1 MTIHSDWAR
10 LLNDECPD
18 AFHERIPPEVRFDVG
33 VIDGHLQLM
42 SLNARFRS
50 WEQFLLAV
58 FVRPIQRLFEAGAPV
73 VVLCFDAYDQ
83 VPAYKSMTQLKRC
96 ARVLPCATFHADE
109 ALPEEIPEAAMEHLM
124 NRGFKLKVVQLAL
137 AQVPR
142 MLQATL
148 AAAPERRLLLDYKS
162 TIEYSSSTG
171 MVPRRLDDLVPMG
184 ESDVKYVRY
193 VERYGNALV
202 HAVDGDYMA
211 IALLYYTG
219 VGVRDDNRIFVFRQH
234 STLSPP
240 SSSNSDPAKRKR
252 KRDKSSAPPKCW
264 VDMQLLFAT
273 IAECMR
279 QSGAADFDER
289 VSVRAAVLLML
300 CAGTDFSRPLPL
312 LGPKRLWEHL
322 PLVAETLV
330 RALPQAAPPSLAS
343 LCDSVL
349 GAIYRSVFANHVPA
363 HVPDRLADV
372 LEHLKRHSRLA
383 ELTRS
388 RLPNEAQV
396 RVTLQNVDWVMEYWT
411 AINRIVPAPLDGSRG
426 FVRCPTSQRITF
438 ADCL

>member
-10 LLNDECPD
+10 LLNEECPD
-18 AFHERIPPEVRFDVG
+18 AFHARIPPEVRFDVG

-42 SLNARFRS
+42 SLNAHFRS

-83 VPAYKSMTQLKRC
+83 VPAYKSMTQQKRC
-96 ARVLPCATFHADE
+96 ARVLPCATFRADE
-109 ALPEEIPEAAMEHLM
+109 PLPEEIPEAAMEHLM
-124 NRGFKLKVVQLAL
+124 NRSFKLKVVQLAL

-142 MLQATL
+142 MLQTML
-148 AAAPERRLLLDYKS
+148 ASAPERRLLLDYKS
-162 TIEYSSSTG
+162 TVEYSSATG

-211 IALLYYTG
+211 IALLYYAG
-219 VGVRDDNRIFVFRQH
+219 AGVRDDNRIFVFRQH
-234 STLSPP
+234 STLHAAEPP
-240 SSSNSDPAKRKR
+240 KKRKR
-252 KRDKSSAPPKCW
+252 GAGASPPKCW

-279 QSGAADFDER
+279 QSGASSELDER
-289 VSVRAAVLLML
+289 VTVRAAVMLML
-300 CAGTDFSRPLPL
+300 CAGTDFSRPMPL

-322 PLVAETLV
+322 PLVAETLA
-330 RALPQAAPPSLAS
+330 RAVPPEAPPSLEA
-343 LCDSVL
+343 LCDAVL
-349 GAIYRSVFANHVPA
+349 GTIYRAVFANHVPA
-363 HVPDRLADV
+363 SVPDRLADV
-372 LEHLKRHSRLA
+372 LAHLKRHSRLA

-388 RLPNEAQV
+388 RLPHEAQV

-411 AINRIVPAPLDGSRG
+411 AINRTVPAPLDGSRG
-426 FVRCPTSQRITF
+426 FVRCPTSQRVTF
-438 ADCL
+438 ADCVPAA